1 MKPGIVSIYRYS
13 IPFVR
18 PVPVKGSSLNTRDG
32 LIIGLQTQNGKYTGF
47 GEIAP
52 LPGLHEETLSEALEQ
67 CASLLPVIDLSF
79 GDLSL
84 DNAGKTLPDNLFPS
98 VRTGIE
104 MSLLNLQSV
113 ARETFPSFSGA
124 LHAKEK
130 LPLNA
135 LLFGNTESVL
145 AIATDHFQ
153 KGYRTFKLKVQ
164 ARNPGLAVE
173 QVLALHCAFG
183 NDISLRLDSNRSF
196 SLENACTFFNRIPAN
211 SIEYIEEPVA
221 NPYLIPEFF
230 NRTGIHSALDESL
243 WMTPGIWSDIPHDC
257 LGGIVLKP
265 SRIGS
270 FSDTLRLALQ
280 AEEEKIP
287 AIISSAYET
296 GIGLGFYAR
305 LASIISAEP
314 TPCGLDTFRQLSH
327 DILFGSFHVEE
338 GCLLSEN
345 TYRSSLN
352 PDLSMLEL
360 VERWTL

>member
-18 PVPVKGSSLNTRDG
+18 PVPVRGSSLSTRDG
-32 LIIGLQTQNGKYTGF
+32 LITGLQTPDGKHTGF

-52 LPGLHEETLSEALEQ
+52 LPGLHEETLSEALIQ
-67 CASLLPVIDLSF
+67 CAAVLPTIDLSF

-84 DNAGKTLPDNLFPS
+84 NDAGKVLPDHLFPS

-104 MSLLNLQSV
+104 MSLLNLQS
-113 ARETFPSFSGA
+113 ATCKNFPSFSGA
-124 LHAKEK
+124 PRAAEK

-145 AIATDHFQ
+145 AIATEHFQ
-153 KGYRTFKLKVQ
+153 QGYRTFKLKVQ
-164 ARNPGLAVE
+164 ACNPGFAVD
-173 QVLALHCAFG
+173 QVLALRSAFG

-196 SLENACTFFNRIPAN
+196 SLENACTFFKRIPVN
-211 SIEYIEEPVA
+211 SIEYIEEPLA
-221 NPYLIPEFF
+221 DPHHIPEFF
-230 NRTGIHSALDESL
+230 SRTGINSALDESL
-243 WMTPGIWSDIPHDC
+243 WMNPGIWNEIPHDC
-257 LGGIVLKP
+257 IGGIVLKP

-270 FSDTLRLALQ
+270 FSDTLRFALQ

-287 AIISSAYET
+287 AVVSSAYET

-305 LASIISAEP
+305 LASIISPEP

-327 DILFGSFHVEE
+327 DILPDGFRVEE
-338 GCLLSEN
+338 GCLLSGT

-360 VERWTL
+360 VEKWTL